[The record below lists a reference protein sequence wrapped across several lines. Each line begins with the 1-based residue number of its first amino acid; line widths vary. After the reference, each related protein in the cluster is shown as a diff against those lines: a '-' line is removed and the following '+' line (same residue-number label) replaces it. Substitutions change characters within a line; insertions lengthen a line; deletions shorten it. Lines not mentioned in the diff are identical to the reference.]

1 MTVHNDRIADA
12 FDEMADLL
20 SIRGE
25 NPFRIRAYRRAAQL
39 VRTLPHELAQTPSR
53 AAIDSLP
60 GIGADLTEK
69 IMELLDTGRLR
80 ALQAAR
86 RGIPPG
92 LRELLRLPMLGPV
105 RVRALHTELGVHGP
119 EELRRALADGRVGRL
134 RGFGP
139 VIQRRLAEALSE
151 SRLAH
156 ERRTPLHVAAPYADS
171 LRSFLRAVPGVTQVE
186 VAGSYRRG
194 RDTVADLDLLVCATR
209 PAAPM
214 RALGTYDEFAELTAA
229 GSTKASGVLRNGL
242 QVDVRVVPPASFGTA
257 LHYFT
262 GSREHNIR
270 LRRRAQER
278 GYKLNEYGLFRARR
292 RIAGATEQELF
303 TALGLPWIPPE
314 LREDRGEIEAAEAG
328 TLPRLVERRD
338 LKGDL
343 HVHTD
348 ASDGADSLRDMAAA
362 ARARGLQYVAITDHS
377 KHLGVTHG
385 LDPGRLARQMDAI
398 DALNAERPG
407 LTVLKGVEVDI
418 LEDGG
423 LALPDALL
431 ARLDVVVVA
440 VHSAFALSEQKQ
452 TARILRALDRPH
464 VSILAHPF
472 GRLLGERPPYALDF
486 GRILDAARERGCF
499 LEINAQPLRLD
510 LDDVH
515 AKAARD
521 RGVLLSIAS
530 DAHAG
535 GQFDYL
541 EHGVRQAR
549 RAWLDASQVLNARP
563 LSALRPLLHAARGAG
578 AGVGAGVS
586 AQSRQVLR

>member
-1 MTVHNDRIADA
+1 MTVHNDTIADA

-25 NPFRIRAYRRAAQL
+25 NSFRIRAYRRAAQL
-39 VRTLPHELAQTPSR
+39 VRTLPRELAQTPSR
-53 AAIDSLP
+53 EAIDSLP
-60 GIGADLTEK
+60 GIGADLTKK
-69 IMELLDTGRLR
+69 IMELLDTGHLR

-86 RGIPPG
+86 RGIPSG
-92 LRELLRLPMLGPV
+92 VRELLSLPMLGPA
-105 RVRALHTELGVHGP
+105 RVRALHTELGVQGP
-119 EELRRALADGRVGRL
+119 QDLRRALADGRVDRL

-139 VIQRRLAEALSE
+139 VIQRRLAEALSD
-151 SRLAH
+151 SRLAQP
-156 ERRTPLHVAAPYADS
+156 RRTPIHVAAPYAES
-171 LRSFLRAVPGVTQVE
+171 LRSFLLAVPGVTQVE

-209 PAAPM
+209 QAAPV
-214 RALGTYDEFAELTAA
+214 RALAKYEEFAELTAA
-229 GSTKASGVLRNGL
+229 GSTKAAGVLRNGL

-262 GSREHNIR
+262 GNREHNIR

-278 GYKLNEYGLFRARR
+278 GYKLNEYGLFRAGR
-292 RIAGATEQELF
+292 RIAGATEQGLF
-303 TALGLPWIPPE
+303 AALGLPWIAPE

-338 LKGDL
+338 LQGDL
-343 HVHTD
+343 HVHTN
-348 ASDGADSLRDMAAA
+348 ASDGADSLPEMAAA
-362 ARARGLQYVAITDHS
+362 ARARGLRYIAITDHS

-398 DALNAERPG
+398 DALNAQRPG

-418 LEDGG
+418 LENGG
-423 LALPDALL
+423 LALSDALL

-486 GRILDAARERGCF
+486 ERILDAARERGCF
-499 LEINAQPLRLD
+499 LEINAQPMRLD

-535 GQFDYL
+535 DQFDHL
-541 EHGVRQAR
+541 ELGVRQAR

-563 LSALRPLLHAARGAG
+563 LPALRSLLRAG
-578 AGVGAGVS
+578 A
-586 AQSRQVLR
+586 QSVQVLR